1 MIRQLESSGMTKEK
15 FLQHHNIAKSTFG
28 YWLKKYRDEKS
39 TSHDNKNFIPVKISD
54 SPKTNNSSKEIELFY
69 PNGVRLVCS
78 SDMDISK
85 LKPLIV
91 L

>member
-1 MIRQLESSGMTKEK
+1 MTKEK
-15 FLQHHNIAKSTFG
+15 FLQHHSIAKSTFG

-39 TSHDNKNFIPVKISD
+39 TSYDNTNFIPVKISD
-54 SPKTNNSSKEIELFY
+54 SVKTNNSSVEIELFY